1 MATKKGANTYI
12 GMELE
17 WLDKKAEEIREYC
30 NQPIHKIVDRKDG
43 NKVISKKEEIIK
55 SIRETL
61 KDYILIIEAIDR
73 LREVEAAKGPDV
85 RGDQE
90 LSPMEKGEI

>member
-1 MATKKGANTYI
+1 MATKKTSNNYI

-17 WLDKKAEEIREYC
+17 WLEKKAKEIREYC
-30 NQPIHKIVDRKDG
+30 NQPIHKLKDRMLGD
-43 NKVISKKEEIIK
+43 KVVSKIEEQVK

-61 KDYILIIEAIDR
+61 KDYILIVEAIDK
-73 LREVEAAKGPDV
+73 LRDKEEAKSPSV

-90 LSPMEKGEI
+90 LSPIEKGEI

>member
-1 MATKKGANTYI
+1 MSKKATTYI
-12 GMELE
+12 DLELE
-17 WLDKKAEEIREYC
+17 WLEKKAEEIKLYC
-30 NQPIHKIVDRKDG
+30 NQPIHQITDRKDG
-43 NKVISKKEEIIK
+43 IKIVAKKEDIVK

-61 KDYILIIEAIDR
+61 QDYIKIIDAIDR
-73 LREVEAAKGPDV
+73 LREKEDAKKLLT